1 MISHKTQ
8 LSFAAQEYA
17 NKGRTTRREKFL
29 GEMQRI
35 VPWAALMSAIEPY
48 YPKGERG
55 RPPMGLERMLRI
67 YFLQQWYSLADE
79 ALEDSLYDINS
90 LREFVG
96 IDLGREP
103 IPDATTLLKFRHL
116 LEQNNLS
123 SQMLQAINLDLAR
136 RGLLMRA
143 GTIVDATLIAAPSS
157 TKNATGTRE
166 PEMHQTKKGNNYHFG
181 MKAHIGVDA
190 DSGLVHSVTN
200 TAANVHDITQANAL
214 LHGQEKDVYADS
226 GYRGIEKRQQEKQKE
241 QQASASPQWHT
252 SMMPSKRKAIKAAKT
267 QNGATAQLA
276 QTLDQIEKLK
286 ASIRAKVEHPFHIV
300 KNLFKYKKVSY
311 RGIAKNA
318 ARHTM
323 LFALANLVIV
333 RKQLLTQRGNCV
345 PNAA

>member
-1 MISHKTQ
+1 MINRNHQT
-8 LSFAAQEYA
+8 SFASQEYA
-17 NKGRTTRREKFL
+17 NKGRITRRERFL
-29 GEMQRI
+29 NEMQII
-35 VPWAALMSAIEPY
+35 VPWDAILEVVEPY

-55 RPPMGLERMLRI
+55 RPPIGCLRMLRI

-116 LEQNNLS
+116 LEQNDLS
-123 SQMLQAINLDLAR
+123 AQMLQAINADLEQ

-143 GTIVDATLIAAPSS
+143 GTIIDATLIAAPSS
-157 TKNATGTRE
+157 TKNKSGQRD
-166 PEMHQTKKGNNYHFG
+166 PQMHQTKKGNNYHFG

-190 DSGLVHSVTN
+190 ETGVVHSVTN
-200 TAANVHDITQANAL
+200 TAANAHDITQAHHL
-214 LHGQEKDVYADS
+214 LHGQESDVYADS
-226 GYRGIEKRQQEKQKE
+226 GYRGIQKRNETQQTR
-241 QQASASPQWHT
+241 PDVHWHT
-252 SMMPSKRKAIKAAKT
+252 SMMPSKRKAIKAAKLQEGT
-267 QNGATAQLA
+267 TGLLA
-276 QTLDQIEKLK
+276 QTVDQIEKLK

-311 RGIAKNA
+311 KGIAKNA
-318 ARHTM
+318 ARHIM

-333 RKQLLTQRGNCV
+333 KKQLLSPGHNCV
-345 PNAA
+345 QKTVSA

>member
-1 MISHKTQ
+1 MIAHKTQ
-8 LSFAAQEYA
+8 MSFAAQEYA
-17 NKGRTTRREKFL
+17 NKGRVTRREKFL
-29 GEMQRI
+29 ADMQRI
-35 VPWAALMSAIEPY
+35 VPWTALIAVIEPH

-55 RPPMGLERMLRI
+55 RPPIGLERMLRI

-96 IDLGREP
+96 IDLGHDP

-157 TKNATGTRE
+157 TKNSTGTRD
-166 PEMHQTKKGNNYHFG
+166 PQMHQTKKGNNYHFG

-190 DSGLVHSVTN
+190 DSGLVHSVIN
-200 TAANVHDITQANAL
+200 TAANVHDITQALDL
-214 LHGQEKDVYADS
+214 LHGKEQTAYGDS
-226 GYRGIEKRQQEKQKE
+226 GYRGIEKRQQE
-241 QQASASPQWHT
+241 QQAAASAQWHT
-252 SMMPSKRKAIKAAKT
+252 SMMPSKRKVIKSAKAKEGT
-267 QNGATAQLA
+267 TGQLA

-318 ARHTM
+318 ARHVM

-333 RKQLLTQRGNCV
+333 KKQLLSPGQYYV
-345 PNAA
+345 PKTV